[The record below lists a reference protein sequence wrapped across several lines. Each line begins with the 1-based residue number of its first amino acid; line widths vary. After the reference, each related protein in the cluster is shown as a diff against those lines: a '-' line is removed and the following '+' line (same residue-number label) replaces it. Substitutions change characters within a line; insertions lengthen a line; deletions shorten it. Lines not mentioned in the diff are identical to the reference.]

1 MRRLIIYTTI
11 LLIMANVGYAQT
23 YGFMQFDGNPIQIAT
38 TDRPLYLGEFTIT
51 HYCPCE
57 ICCGKNAEGITASG
71 KQVKVGMVATDN
83 SLLPFGTELII
94 DGKTY
99 TVEDSGSAIKGNRID
114 IYVTTHTEAIDLG
127 IKTKGVWI

>member
-23 YGFMQFDGNPIQIAT
+23 YGFMQFDGNPIQIAK

-57 ICCGKNAEGITASG
+57 ICCGKTDGITKSG
-71 KQVKVGMVATDN
+71 VKAQANRTIAADE
-83 SLLPFGTELII
+83 SIPFGTELII

-99 TVEDSGSAIKGNRID
+99 VVEDRGSAIKSQRLD
-114 IYVTTHTEAIDLG
+114 IFCDTHSEAITLG
-127 IKTKGVWI
+127 KTTKGVWK